1 MTDLHIKTDR
11 ILKATVTTLFTTATM
26 LLLNPPTIEAQQL
39 KASLSHYSTDDG
51 LASNAVSCIRQ
62 DDYGYVWIA
71 TWNGLSRF
79 DGFSFYNYDTGSA
92 SGISM
97 LHNRIIDIA
106 TDQQQNIW
114 MRMYDGR
121 IFVLNRITDTIE
133 NPLRKISGYRN
144 FKTSQPL
151 TITSAGDVMAVI
163 DGVGIYCM
171 RLDRNGMKTKLID
184 TGKLTV
190 TSIAEGYRDD
200 IWVGTDNGI
209 HRLNMNNDNIERNGF
224 FPDEHIKCMY
234 SNGYNIYAGTQSGH
248 ILSFAYGQEPKTIK
262 EMGQTIS
269 SIFVDSHGLMWFTTD
284 KQGVSR
290 MNMETGDV
298 KDFTQK
304 VAVPEYDVRGA
315 KISEVN
321 HTVWINMNHG
331 GFGYYNR
338 ETDNVEY
345 FHNDPTNSW
354 NLSNTVATYLALP
367 EGVVWESTIR
377 KGLEKLELLKQTIH
391 RRQLFS
397 DNNEVNL
404 NEIRAIHYDV
414 RSRQLLMGNKYSN
427 LIFMTPDDSVTSIIS
442 DDGSG
447 HMLGRIYGINR
458 DRDGN
463 YWICSKGTGVI
474 RIAPDKDNSTGR
486 FTFFTNDRENPASL
500 SSNNA
505 YRSVEDKNGNIWV
518 ATYGGGVNIIT
529 KDGNGRYVALNNRNV
544 MRHYPRNSYHKVRT
558 MAIDKEG
565 NVWAG
570 TTDGLLIMSYSDNKI
585 RMLRVSETTNGER
598 DLKSKDIVTLACDAD
613 GSMWIGTNGGG
624 LSHTVGKDENG
635 NWLFETF
642 DIKSGL
648 PSEEI
653 KSITFDEKGNVWLA
667 TDHMICSFDVKKR
680 IFSTFSMLDGV
691 DDTIFSEGAA
701 ITMPDGNIIFGTLNG
716 YYIVDRKK
724 LSTQTGSMLKLKITD
739 FYMDGILM
747 SPRLNGDFNA
757 YVPDCKEVNLPDADR
772 NISFRFAALN
782 YQLQHRV
789 HYQYMMEGIDSEWKN
804 ADKSRTAT
812 YAGLKPGK
820 HRFMVKAFLLESPD
834 NYDIRTIDVIVPRD
848 FMFSY
853 DAVWIYM
860 VIISALILTGMYL
873 YQERLKKSS
882 EKLGKLK

>member
-97 LHNRIIDIA
+97 LHN
-106 TDQQQNIW
+106 
-114 MRMYDGR
+114 
-121 IFVLNRITDTIE
+121 FVLNRITDTIE

-248 ILSFAYGQEPKTIK
+248 ILSVAYGQEPKTIK

-331 GFGYYNR
+331 GF
-338 ETDNVEY
+338 
-345 FHNDPTNSW
+345 
-354 NLSNTVATYLALP
+354 
-367 EGVVWESTIR
+367 
-377 KGLEKLELLKQTIH
+377 
-391 RRQLFS
+391 
-397 DNNEVNL
+397 
-404 NEIRAIHYDV
+404 
-414 RSRQLLMGNKYSN
+414 
-427 LIFMTPDDSVTSIIS
+427 
-442 DDGSG
+442 
-447 HMLGRIYGINR
+447 
-458 DRDGN
+458 
-463 YWICSKGTGVI
+463 
-474 RIAPDKDNSTGR
+474 
-486 FTFFTNDRENPASL
+486 
-500 SSNNA
+500 
-505 YRSVEDKNGNIWV
+505 
-518 ATYGGGVNIIT
+518 
-529 KDGNGRYVALNNRNV
+529 
-544 MRHYPRNSYHKVRT
+544 
-558 MAIDKEG
+558 
-565 NVWAG
+565 
-570 TTDGLLIMSYSDNKI
+570 
-585 RMLRVSETTNGER
+585 
-598 DLKSKDIVTLACDAD
+598 
-613 GSMWIGTNGGG
+613 
-624 LSHTVGKDENG
+624 
-635 NWLFETF
+635 
-642 DIKSGL
+642 
-648 PSEEI
+648 
-653 KSITFDEKGNVWLA
+653 
-667 TDHMICSFDVKKR
+667 
-680 IFSTFSMLDGV
+680 
-691 DDTIFSEGAA
+691 
-701 ITMPDGNIIFGTLNG
+701 
-716 YYIVDRKK
+716 
-724 LSTQTGSMLKLKITD
+724 
-739 FYMDGILM
+739 
-747 SPRLNGDFNA
+747 
-757 YVPDCKEVNLPDADR
+757 
-772 NISFRFAALN
+772 
-782 YQLQHRV
+782 
-789 HYQYMMEGIDSEWKN
+789 
-804 ADKSRTAT
+804 
-812 YAGLKPGK
+812 
-820 HRFMVKAFLLESPD
+820 
-834 NYDIRTIDVIVPRD
+834 
-848 FMFSY
+848 
-853 DAVWIYM
+853 
-860 VIISALILTGMYL
+860 
-873 YQERLKKSS
+873 
-882 EKLGKLK
+882 